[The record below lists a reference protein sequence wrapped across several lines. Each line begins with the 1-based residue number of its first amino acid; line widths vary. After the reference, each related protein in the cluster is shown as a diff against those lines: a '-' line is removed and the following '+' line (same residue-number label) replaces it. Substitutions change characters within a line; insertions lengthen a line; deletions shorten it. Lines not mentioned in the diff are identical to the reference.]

1 MFNRKRILLII
12 VLLMFSLLITSCSSS
27 DESEKVAVDK
37 TNMESETPNSDSQED
52 NESKIDDPEQV
63 VVEEQILFDQD
74 EIRITLKSLKDDGMF
89 GPSLQVLVENDS
101 QQPITV
107 QTRDS
112 SVNDLMIETMFSCD
126 VVPGKKANDSITFMS
141 SDLKNSGI
149 TTIQNIEFEFHV
161 FNSDTWD
168 GILDSDTIII
178 KTSAD
183 QSYVQYYDDSGVL
196 ILDEN
201 GIKMV
206 MKKVNSSD
214 SFWGADVY
222 VYIENNSGDDITIQT
237 RDVSIN
243 GFMVSPIFSSEIVA
257 GKKAYDTIT
266 FFESDLLDNDI
277 TSIDNM
283 ELSFH
288 IFESKSWDTVL
299 DTQMIEVTFE

>member
-12 VLLMFSLLITSCSSS
+12 FLLMFSLLITSCSSS
-27 DESEKVAVDK
+27 DESEKIAVDK
-37 TNMESETPNSDSQED
+37 TNMESNTSDIDSQED
-52 NESKIDDPEQV
+52 NESIKEESEQV
-63 VVEEQILFDQD
+63 EVEEQILFDQD
-74 EIRITLKSLKDDGMF
+74 EIKITLKSLKDDGMF

-101 QQPITV
+101 EQPITV

-141 SDLKNSGI
+141 SDLKNSGV
-149 TTIQNIEFEFHV
+149 TTIQNIEFKFHA

-183 QSYVQYYDDSGVL
+183 QSYVQDYDDSGVL
-196 ILDEN
+196 VLDEN
-201 GIKMV
+201 GIKIV
-206 MKKVNSSD
+206 MRKVNSSD

-257 GKKAYDTIT
+257 GKKVYDTIT

-283 ELSFH
+283 ELNFH
-288 IFESKSWDTVL
+288 IFESKSWDAIL

>member
-1 MFNRKRILLII
+1 MFNRKRLLLII
-12 VLLMFSLLITSCSSS
+12 VFLVFSLLIISCSSS
-27 DESEKVAVDK
+27 KEPEKVAVDK

-183 QSYVQYYDDSGVL
+183 QSYVQDYDDSGVL